1 MRSATKLRVFI
12 LVVALTLPS
21 ATAFACSCAP
31 PPSPTKSLEGAAG
44 VVEARAV
51 AGPSKAA
58 GDWTVEYQFE
68 VLRTWKGEFGRSLTV
83 ETASD
88 SATCGRRFS
97 IGTTYILYLH
107 NVRGDRAS
115 DGLCSRTRPSEGALE
130 DLTALGEGTA
140 TSGSRDTSG
149 PATTR
154 ASEADG
160 GTTAGSAESPAPNET
175 TSVPGETV
183 SESAVSPEAV
193 SESAVAPETAT
204 SSGDGAE
211 DSKEPS
217 TSDTDEPT
225 CSVSG
230 PSAPNSL
237 LFLVL
242 LLLGT
247 KGRRRA

>member
-31 PPSPTKSLEGAAG
+31 PPGPTKSLEVAAG

-51 AGPSKAA
+51 AGPSMQAD
-58 GDWTVEYQFE
+58 DWTVEYQFE
-68 VLRTWKGEFGRSLTV
+68 VLRTWKGDFGRSLTV
-83 ETASD
+83 ETASE
-88 SATCGRRFS
+88 SATCGRMFS
-97 IGTTYILYLH
+97 IGTTYILYLQ

-115 DGLCSRTRPSEGALE
+115 DYLCSRTRPSERALE

-149 PATTR
+149 AATTR
-154 ASEADG
+154 ASEVDG
-160 GTTAGSAESPAPNET
+160 GGPAGSAEPPAPNEA

-183 SESAVSPEAV
+183 AESTVS
-193 SESAVAPETAT
+193 PETAT